1 MCEIIT
7 PPVGERSI
15 VMSVSVCVCVFVR
28 DHIFGTT
35 RLIFTTYFGRVG
47 YGRSSV
53 LLWRRSD
60 RLCTVLLVL

>member
-1 MCEIIT
+1 
-7 PPVGERSI
+7 
-15 VMSVSVCVCVFVR
+15 MSVSVCVCVFVR